1 MLRSR
6 IGLTLVSAV
15 VLATAVPAR
24 GDQDYCIDTLHIY
37 LFKEFKIPKAG
48 ECTPVSGFQIGGL
61 PNVVSGAACTA
72 SDGGFVT
79 FGVTTYLS
87 IFTTFSFIRLE
98 LPSQTGNAV
107 ETVARDPDHVF
118 SNSGTASREECP
130 SPTPP
135 LP

>member
-1 MLRSR
+1 MIRSR
-6 IGLTLVSAV
+6 IGLALVSAV

-24 GDQDYCIDTLHIY
+24 GAQDYCIDTLHIY
-37 LFKEFKIPKAG
+37 LFKDFRMPKPG

-61 PNVVSGAACTA
+61 PNVVSGAACAA

-79 FGVTTYLS
+79 FGVTTYLD

-98 LPSQTGNAV
+98 LPSETGTAT
-107 ETVARDPDHVF
+107 ELVARDPDRVF
-118 SNSGTASREECP
+118 SNSGSASREECP